1 MIFTFF
7 SLRGRLHIQKLFT
20 LHSKK
25 LHNEDFLSKIGA
37 INEEMRVS
45 FFYYVSNPIVLVQK
59 KPGCIDAQLY
69 EQVTDNPIS
78 AVYLETEIWEDERAM
93 LDSFI
98 DDLYEDL
105 HHEMS
110 DFYTLK
116 SNWYYI
122 NGTKPK

>member
-1 MIFTFF
+1 M
-7 SLRGRLHIQKLFT
+7 
-20 LHSKK
+20 
-25 LHNEDFLSKIGA
+25 
-37 INEEMRVS
+37 
-45 FFYYVSNPIVLVQK
+45 VQK
-59 KPGCIDAQLY
+59 KTGCIDAQLY

-78 AVYLETEIWEDERAM
+78 AVYLETEIWEDEKAM

-116 SNWYYI
+116 SHWYYI
-122 NGTKPK
+122 NGTKPKQVNYVG

>member
-1 MIFTFF
+1 M
-7 SLRGRLHIQKLFT
+7 HDD
-20 LHSKK
+20 
-25 LHNEDFLSKIGA
+25 DFLSKMGV
-37 INEEMRVS
+37 INDEMRVRH
-45 FFYYVSNPIVLVQK
+45 FLLYFLIHFLVQK

-69 EQVTDNPIS
+69 EQVTDDPLS
-78 AVYLETEIWEDERAM
+78 ATYLEREIWEDEKAM

-105 HHEMS
+105 HYEMS